1 MFNNYQILYPKLFE
15 EQVVD
20 PLVRIDTIFSIKSFP
35 SEERYATNII
45 YESLKGKGY
54 DGVLKDNRLEPFAIE
69 TQTIGRTFVDKIF
82 ALCDYYLGDFQERTS
97 RHLYDLHKLYPKIKF
112 DNDFNKLLNDTRK
125 ARLNSPFTISAH
137 MDVNIYEV
145 LTEIAESC
153 FYENDY
159 NMVTKLLLYEDVT
172 YEDTVDTLYEI
183 RDKAFYMDKPSPG
196 MGR

>member
-1 MFNNYQILYPKLFE
+1 
-15 EQVVD
+15 
-20 PLVRIDTIFSIKSFP
+20 
-35 SEERYATNII
+35 
-45 YESLKGKGY
+45 
-54 DGVLKDNRLEPFAIE
+54 
-69 TQTIGRTFVDKIF
+69 
-82 ALCDYYLGDFQERTS
+82 
-97 RHLYDLHKLYPKIKF
+97 
-112 DNDFNKLLNDTRK
+112 
-125 ARLNSPFTISAH
+125 